1 MLRAQ
6 QRFLFLAA
14 LLLAPL
20 SFAAP
25 AAYTQG
31 LLWKIERAGQAPSYV
46 FGTIHSEDSRVLTL
60 PQPVQSVFDAAKVY
74 VMEAVLDA
82 NAMQV
87 MLGAMM
93 FSDGR
98 TLQQAVGPATYQKSV
113 AAMAGYGMPEQTLQM
128 MKPWALAVTLSLPK
142 PQTGMVLDML
152 LMQQA
157 AEQGKQTAGLE
168 SVEEQIGVLDKL
180 SLQEQV
186 TMLEDTLRHLPEMEQ
201 IFAELHAAYLARD
214 LARLVRISDE
224 MQAKG
229 NRDLGKKVMHQL
241 VDVRNRRMVQ
251 RMEAHLKQGNAFI
264 AIGALHLPGEVGV
277 LKLLARKGYRVSAV
291 Y

>member
-1 MLRAQ
+1 VLRAQ

-14 LLLAPL
+14 LLFAPISL
-20 SFAAP
+20 AAP
-25 AAYTQG
+25 AVYTQG
-31 LLWKIERAGQAPSYV
+31 LLWKIERAGQAPSHI

-60 PQPVQSVFDAAKVY
+60 PKPVQTVFDAAKVY

-82 NAMQV
+82 NAMQT

-98 TLQQAVGPATYQKSV
+98 TLQQVIPPATYQKAV
-113 AAMAGYGMPEQTLQM
+113 ADMAGYGMPEQALKM
-128 MKPWALAVTLSLPK
+128 MKPWALAVTFSLPK
-142 PQTGMVLDML
+142 PKTGMVLDL
-152 LMQQA
+152 FLMQQA
-157 AEQGKQTAGLE
+157 TEQGKQTAGLE

-180 SLQEQV
+180 SLQEQ
-186 TMLEDTLRHLPEMEQ
+186 TIMLEDTLKHLPQLEQ
-201 IFAELHAAYLARD
+201 IFADLHAAYLARD

-229 NRDLGKKVMHQL
+229 NRELGKKVMHQL
-241 VDVRNRRMVQ
+241 VDVRNRRMVE
-251 RMEAHLKQGNAFI
+251 RMEAYFKQGNVFF
-264 AIGALHLPGEVGV
+264 AIGALHLPGEAGV
-277 LKLLARKGYRVSAV
+277 LKLLAQKGYRVSAV

>member
-1 MLRAQ
+1 
-6 QRFLFLAA
+6 
-14 LLLAPL
+14 
-20 SFAAP
+20 
-25 AAYTQG
+25 
-31 LLWKIERAGQAPSYV
+31 
-46 FGTIHSEDSRVLTL
+46 
-60 PQPVQSVFDAAKVY
+60 
-74 VMEAVLDA
+74 
-82 NAMQV
+82 
-87 MLGAMM
+87 
-93 FSDGR
+93 
-98 TLQQAVGPATYQKSV
+98 
-113 AAMAGYGMPEQTLQM
+113 MAGYGMPEQTLQM

-142 PQTGMVLDML
+142 PKTGMVLDLM

-157 AEQGKQTAGLE
+157 TEQGKQTAGLE

-201 IFAELHAAYLARD
+201 IFAELHVAYLARD

-229 NRDLGKKVMHQL
+229 NRDLGKKVMYQL
-241 VDVRNRRMVQ
+241 VDVRNRRMVE
-251 RMEAHLKQGNAFI
+251 RMEPNLKQGNAFI

>member
-14 LLLAPL
+14 LLFAPISL
-20 SFAAP
+20 PAP

-31 LLWKIERAGQAPSYV
+31 LLWKIERAGQAPSHI

-60 PQPVQSVFDAAKVY
+60 PKPVQTVFDAAKGY

-82 NAMQV
+82 NAMQT
-87 MLGAMM
+87 MLGAMT

-98 TLQQAVGPATYQKSV
+98 TLQQTVGPATYQKAV
-113 AAMAGYGMPEQTLQM
+113 AAMAGYGLPEQALQM

-142 PQTGMVLDML
+142 PQTGVVLDMV

-157 AEQGKQTAGLE
+157 TEQGKQTAGLE

-180 SLQEQV
+180 SLQEQ
-186 TMLEDTLRHLPEMEQ
+186 TIMLEDTLRHLPEMEQ

-229 NRDLGKKVMHQL
+229 NRELGKKVMHQL
-241 VDVRNRRMVQ
+241 VDVRNRRMVE
-251 RMEAHLKQGNAFI
+251 RMEAYLKPGNAFI
-264 AIGALHLPGEVGV
+264 AIGALHLPGEAGV

>member
-1 MLRAQ
+1 MVRTQKL
-6 QRFLFLAA
+6 LLLLAA

-20 SFAAP
+20 TFAAP

-60 PQPVQSVFDAAKVY
+60 PKPVQTVFDSANVY

-82 NAMQV
+82 NAMQAMV
-87 MLGAMM
+87 GAMM
-93 FSDGR
+93 FNDGR
-98 TLQQAVGPATYQKSV
+98 TLQQAVGAATYQKIV
-113 AAMAGYGMPEQTLQM
+113 AAMAGYGMSEQALQM

-142 PQTGMVLDML
+142 PKTGMVLDL
-152 LMQQA
+152 ALMQQA
-157 AEQGKQTAGLE
+157 TEQGKQTAGLE
-168 SVEEQIGVLDKL
+168 SVEEQLGILDRL
-180 SLQEQV
+180 SPSEQ
-186 TMLEDTLRHLPEMEQ
+186 TIMLDDTLKHLPQLEK
-201 IFAELHAAYLARD
+201 IFGELHAAYLARD

-229 NRDLGKKVMHQL
+229 NRELGKKVMYQL
-241 VDVRNRRMVQ
+241 VDVRNQRMVE
-251 RMEAHLKQGNAFI
+251 RMEAYLKQGNAFI
-264 AIGALHLPGEVGV
+264 AIGALHLPGEAGV
-277 LKLLARKGYRVSAV
+277 LKLLAQEGYQVSAV